1 MTKISTV
8 QINGSELKCMLCG
21 YNQFWQADT
30 LLNRKW
36 LAALDLEGFS
46 SGGKAYICNKCGY
59 KHEFFP
65 QKS

>member
-1 MTKISTV
+1 
-8 QINGSELKCMLCG
+8 MLCG
-21 YNQFWQADT
+21 HNQFWQART
-30 LLNRKW
+30 LLNRYW
-36 LAALDLEGFS
+36 LALFDLEGFS